1 MTSEIFLL
9 NTFFAYF
16 FNTGEHLLAVFSL
29 ALVGVFVASFIRWF
43 LTNN

>member
-16 FNTGEHLLAVFSL
+16 FAVGDWLVQVFAYVFIVVIVIGLIKKHLTT
-29 ALVGVFVASFIRWF
+29 I
-43 LTNN
+43 